1 MSKIFQALKRAD
13 QERRRKRARER
24 GVPEPP
30 TFESAADGRF
40 GLGTDDLSP
49 GDRALWEGI
58 AREAGYETVPGF
70 AVATEEAG
78 TRGLFT
84 TRGIAATTLALLL
97 LVAGALAYHTWL
109 RPGGVTTDLATLTQQ
124 TNETQTH
131 LAKLDSER
139 LRLIIENDSLRQQ
152 NEAARAELTRTR
164 ETLHALKVRQQQRTS
179 RTSQPSTVSQV
190 VTPGVVPPT
199 THPPSM
205 AAPQAQGKQRPHLDV
220 VESPSTKIYSIR

>member
-58 AREAGYETVPGF
+58 AREAGYETVPDF
-70 AVATEEAG
+70 AIATEEAG

-190 VTPGVVPPT
+190 TPGVVPPT

-205 AAPQAQGKQRPHLDV
+205 AAPQAQGKQRPHLAV
-220 VESPSTKIYSIR
+220 VETPSTKIYSIR